1 MAAVE
6 GGVSVFEAEQER
18 VVWVVGVDLG
28 GVGDELVVLA
38 RVDPQVG
45 GQKHVARGIKV
56 AGEVVVGFVVY
67 AAEFDYGGVDSVLY
81 NISGGWL
88 LEEL

>member
-18 VVWVVGVDLG
+18 VVGVVGVDLG
-28 GVGDELVVLA
+28 GDELVVVA